1 MRVILHFLVMYL
13 MMVVE
18 VLTDKV
24 LNAVIL
30 VQLYIQKQ

>member
-18 VLTDKV
+18 VLIDKV

-30 VQLYIQKQ
+30 VQQYIQKQ